1 MRRRGSRRG
10 ELLGALE
17 GQRHRLRLRGLRR
30 HYLGKWYGRL
40 HRCETVLGVV
50 KAPARSVLHG
60 SPTLPW
66 LLVIRNSPG
75 LNGIFRRATSLHAP
89 VQIGRAESSGI
100 NCRTFSTVGL
110 CRVHGDGDS

>member
-66 LLVIRNSPG
+66 LLCVPRIRRTVSKQSG
-75 LNGIFRRATSLHAP
+75 SCRGRVYVARRDT
-89 VQIGRAESSGI
+89 
-100 NCRTFSTVGL
+100 
-110 CRVHGDGDS
+110 